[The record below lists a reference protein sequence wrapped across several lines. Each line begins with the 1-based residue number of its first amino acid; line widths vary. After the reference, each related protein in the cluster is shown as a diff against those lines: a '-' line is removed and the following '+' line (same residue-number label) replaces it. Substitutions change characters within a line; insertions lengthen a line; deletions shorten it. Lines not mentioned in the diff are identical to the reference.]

1 MPGPDWGRISKAVRS
16 RLGVAWRTTPGGTKA
31 LALAL
36 VLFAIDVATKAWV
49 AHAYLVGERGELFST
64 LSVYR
69 VNNPGIS
76 LGLFDLLGW
85 IDNGVRFPPLLLAAS
100 AVLVS
105 WRVLVWVRR
114 WPALWFP
121 AALLIGG
128 AAGNL
133 LELLYRGYATDFI
146 YLSGL
151 RASANLA
158 DFFLLSGILLMLV
171 VQVRIARPPRA
182 TPLAG
187 SKSAT

>member
-1 MPGPDWGRISKAVRS
+1 
-16 RLGVAWRTTPGGTKA
+16 
-31 LALAL
+31 
-36 VLFAIDVATKAWV
+36 VATKAWV
-49 AHAYLVGERGELFST
+49 AHSYLLGERGQLFST

-85 IDNGVRFPPLLLAAS
+85 IDNGVRFPPLLLAVS
-100 AVLVS
+100 AALVS

-133 LELLYRGYATDFI
+133 LELLYHGYATDFI
-146 YLSGL
+146 YLGGL
-151 RASANLA
+151 RGSANLA
-158 DFFLLSGILLMLV
+158 DFFLFSGILLMLV
-171 VQVRIARPPRA
+171 IQVRIARPAGA
-182 TPLAG
+182 TPVAG